1 MKLIR
6 SVLALCALTLAFPA
20 LGQSTYNTP
29 SGVRV
34 NGVVPLACDTS
45 AANTLVEIVTLTAS
59 VTGSVYCNLQGYTG
73 N

>member
-6 SVLALCALTLAFPA
+6 SALALCAFTLAFPA
-20 LGQSTYNTP
+20 FGQSTYNTP

-45 AANTLVEIVTLTAS
+45 SANCVP